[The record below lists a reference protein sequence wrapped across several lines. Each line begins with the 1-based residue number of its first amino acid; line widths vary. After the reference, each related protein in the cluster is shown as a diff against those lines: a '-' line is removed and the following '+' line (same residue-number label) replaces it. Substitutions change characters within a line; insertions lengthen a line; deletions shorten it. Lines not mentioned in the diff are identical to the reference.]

1 MIRGRENAAVRE
13 IPFHSGNGTEKR
25 LAHTNCKHAVIG
37 LSGGLDSTL
46 ALLCNGP
53 CFDMPQIP
61 RENIHCITMPCFGT
75 TDRTYTNACTHGKK
89 TGASLTEINIRDAVT
104 GHFKDIGH
112 DIEKH
117 DVTYENGQA
126 RERTQ
131 ILMDIA
137 NEVGGMVI
145 GTGGHVRAGSWMGNI
160 QW

>member
-1 MIRGRENAAVRE
+1 M
-13 IPFHSGNGTEKR
+13 
-25 LAHTNCKHAVIG
+25 IG

-46 ALLCNGP
+46 ALLVTVRA
-53 CFDMPQIP
+53 FDMLQIP

-75 TDRTYTNACTHGKK
+75 TDRTYTNACTMAKK

-104 GHFKDIGH
+104 GHFKDINH

-145 GTGGHVRAGSWMGNI
+145 GTVICRSWLLAGLPTTGIICPCMALMHLCRKH
-160 QW
+160 